1 MIDRA
6 GDSLQTFRSPPA
18 RLGRP
23 DRAHILA
30 AAICAVLTGHAARAD
45 TAVPVSLTDSIRNV
59 LRTDNDAI
67 RLQDEKVKTAAGNVQ
82 QAAGSF
88 DWTAQAQGG
97 YQALYVPR
105 AIYGV
110 IPGKGVL
117 SNNTD
122 ILNAYYYS
130 LSIGREFRNG
140 ISIAPG
146 VTAYPATSGATTAQT
161 FGLTALRPSLGLR
174 IPLLQGLG
182 EEAADSAELAAKAT
196 LVGTRFDRDFA
207 IAHTVHDTVQI
218 YWRCLATD
226 QVAKVSAQSLRDGEE
241 YSTSI
246 QRLVDRGLVEPTV
259 AEAATAANATRQI
272 TLDQNEDAV
281 RSCRRDL
288 AVAMTGN
295 AVGAQPEPTGA
306 LPSMAGVDAGVA
318 DLNEAALRDV
328 ALNDRSDLRA
338 AREYIAAALATRRG
352 AEDSTSPTL
361 SLQIDPTRAI
371 VVYSQSLE
379 NNAAEG
385 KAAQDLSAQRQAE
398 VALHQLESQVQVDI
412 TDSVRNLR
420 SALAEWKA
428 AAAAEQQTEN
438 AVASD
443 EKRARFGALGRKDL
457 LVTKDLLTQIRTQV
471 VNAELLFASSMTS
484 LRLVSGT
491 VHPEQETP
499 AATAAKFTSLPA
511 TS

>member
-1 MIDRA
+1 M
-6 GDSLQTFRSPPA
+6 FRTPPA
-18 RLGRP
+18 TSGRGHP
-23 DRAHILA
+23 RVLFLAILA
-30 AAICAVLTGHAARAD
+30 IVLGHAARAD
-45 TAVPVSLTDSIRNV
+45 TSTPVSLTDSIRNV

-67 RLQDEKVKTAAGNVQ
+67 RLQDEKVKTAAGAAQ
-82 QAAGSF
+82 QAAGAF

-97 YQALYVPR
+97 WQALYVPR

-110 IPGKGVL
+110 VPGKGVL

-122 ILNAYYYS
+122 ILSAYYYS

-146 VTAYPATSGATTAQT
+146 VTAYPSTSGATTAQT

-196 LVGTRFDRDFA
+196 LIGTRFDRDFA

-218 YWRCLATD
+218 YWRCLAAD
-226 QVAKVSAQSLRDGEE
+226 QIAKIADQSVRDGEE
-241 YSTSI
+241 YATSVE
-246 QRLVDRGLVEPTV
+246 RLMKRGLVEPAV
-259 AEAATAANATRQI
+259 AEAAAAANATRKI
-272 TLDQNEDAV
+272 TADQNESAA

-288 AVAMTGN
+288 LVAMTGD
-295 AVGAQPEPTGA
+295 AIGAQPAPTGE
-306 LPSMAGVDAGVA
+306 LPNMAGVDAAVA
-318 DLNEAALRDV
+318 DLNEVALREV

-338 AREYIAAALATRRG
+338 AREYIAAALAARRG
-352 AEDSTSPTL
+352 AEDSTAPIL

-371 VVYSQSLE
+371 VVYSQSL
-379 NNAAEG
+379 NNNTAEG
-385 KAAQDLSAQRQAE
+385 KVAQELSAQRQAE

-420 SALAEWKA
+420 SALAEWKTA
-428 AAAAEQQTEN
+428 TEAERQEEN

-443 EKRARFGALGRKDL
+443 IKRARLGTIGRQ
-457 LVTKDLLTQIRTQV
+457 DLLTTKDQLAQIKTAV
-471 VNAELLFASSMTS
+471 VNAELLFASSMST

-499 AATAAKFTSLPA
+499 EATAAKFTSLPT